1 MHTKWYI
8 SVLLVLSNLE
18 GACNRV
24 LDQMLFSPLTVFSK
38 HTCKSFVSEYVEE
51 ATTDSGVLQD
61 PVLLRD
67 T

>member
-24 LDQMLFSPLTVFSK
+24 LDQMLFSPLTVLSK
-38 HTCKSFVSEYVEE
+38 HTRKSFVSEC
-51 ATTDSGVLQD
+51 TTPKRETKYLI
-61 PVLLRD
+61 
-67 T
+67 